1 MNTGSFGIFTMS
13 KNSKKNNTN
22 FFGKNG
28 TKKVSIVFF
37 TIFFL
42 KMVNIIYYYVEIIS
56 IFVEIISTKKEIKK
70 PPRKSQWF
78 LNECKLKSILFLGTP
93 SLKSWTFNET
103 KVTNK

>member
-1 MNTGSFGIFTMS
+1 MNTGSFYILTMS
-13 KNSKKNNTN
+13 KNSKKNNNN
-22 FFGKNG
+22 FFRKNG

-42 KMVNIIYYYVEIIS
+42 KMVKYIYYHVEIIS

-78 LNECKLKSILFLGTP
+78 LMNVNLKVFFS
-93 SLKSWTFNET
+93 
-103 KVTNK
+103 

>member
-1 MNTGSFGIFTMS
+1 MNTGSFGILTKS

-42 KMVNIIYYYVEIIS
+42 KMVNIIYYYIEIIS
-56 IFVEIISTKKEIKK
+56 IFVEVISTKKEIKK

-78 LNECKLKSILFLGTP
+78 LMNVNLKVFFS
-93 SLKSWTFNET
+93 
-103 KVTNK
+103 